1 MLQIRGGDKFL
12 SVVKPLEAVCTPLKT
27 RGILKPM
34 PLLESEARAV
44 RRELEKVLESPG
56 FERNERLSRFLRFVV
71 EGHLE
76 GKGLELK
83 ESVIAVEVFGRS
95 PDFDSRLDP
104 VVRTEAVRLR
114 ARLSDYYSKGGK
126 ADALVIEL
134 PKGGYVPRFRD
145 AAVELL
151 VKGPATEAT
160 PAEPSRPLWFT
171 IGIAGLVVVL
181 AVAVAWWAQ
190 HRNEPIPIAVLPLEN
205 TGHDP
210 ADEYLA
216 DGLTE
221 ELIRNLSIIDG
232 LAVRSRTSSFDMK
245 GKQRNIREAGH
256 QLQADYILEGAVLRA
271 GQRLR
276 IDVQLVRVHDDF
288 PLWSG
293 KFDRELTD
301 VFAIQDEI
309 SVGIVNN
316 LRLKLGGGRRRYE
329 TSVEAYDLY
338 LRARAQADQRNR
350 VPAIQAAG
358 IYHQVIAKDP
368 SFAPAYAGLASAY
381 AASSAQ
387 GFLDDHA
394 DELTEMR
401 AAAEK
406 AIQLDPL
413 LAEAHDAL
421 GMTYTRDGQCAQS
434 EKSFRRAIELDP
446 NNSQTYSDFSTWL
459 LEPLGRIEEAV
470 REMRVAANAD
480 PLSSF
485 IQQRLAFRLI
495 SAGRYE
501 EAASH
506 CAGAAECLGRAWL
519 GLGRINEAIQI
530 LSTRENPRYLG
541 YAYGRAGRREEAEK
555 LAASVAP
562 NAFSQALIYAGLG
575 DKDRTLEAL
584 DRVSGLG
591 AARIGRALNSPEFAL
606 LRGDPRATALRKRVG
621 LPE

>member
-1 MLQIRGGDKFL
+1 LAAFASASLLPAAIGLWQFANQSTPIR
-12 SVVKPLEAVCTPLKT
+12 
-27 RGILKPM
+27 
-34 PLLESEARAV
+34 
-44 RRELEKVLESPG
+44 
-56 FERNERLSRFLRFVV
+56 
-71 EGHLE
+71 
-76 GKGLELK
+76 
-83 ESVIAVEVFGRS
+83 
-95 PDFDSRLDP
+95 
-104 VVRTEAVRLR
+104 
-114 ARLSDYYSKGGK
+114 
-126 ADALVIEL
+126 
-134 PKGGYVPRFRD
+134 
-145 AAVELL
+145 
-151 VKGPATEAT
+151 
-160 PAEPSRPLWFT
+160 
-171 IGIAGLVVVL
+171 
-181 AVAVAWWAQ
+181 
-190 HRNEPIPIAVLPLEN
+190 IAVLPLEN

-245 GKQRNIREAGH
+245 GKQRSIREAGH

-350 VPAIQAAG
+350 VSAIQAAG

-394 DELTEMR
+394 DELTGMR

-421 GMTYTRDGQCAQS
+421 GMAYARDGQWAQS

-446 NNSQTYSDFSTWL
+446 NNSQTYQDLQHLAF
-459 LEPLGRIEEAV
+459 
-470 REMRVAANAD
+470 VAARPYRRSTTSDAPGFKGRPAFHCHSRSACGHAD
-480 PLSSF
+480 V
-485 IQQRLAFRLI
+485 R
-495 SAGRYE
+495 G
-501 EAASH
+501 
-506 CAGAAECLGRAWL
+506 
-519 GLGRINEAIQI
+519 QI
-530 LSTRENPRYLG
+530 
-541 YAYGRAGRREEAEK
+541 
-555 LAASVAP
+555 
-562 NAFSQALIYAGLG
+562 
-575 DKDRTLEAL
+575 
-584 DRVSGLG
+584 
-591 AARIGRALNSPEFAL
+591 
-606 LRGDPRATALRKRVG
+606 
-621 LPE
+621 

>member
-1 MLQIRGGDKFL
+1 M
-12 SVVKPLEAVCTPLKT
+12 SP
-27 RGILKPM
+27 
-34 PLLESEARAV
+34 PLLLLEYQLAAEAA
-44 RRELEKVLESPG
+44 
-56 FERNERLSRFLRFVV
+56 
-71 EGHLE
+71 
-76 GKGLELK
+76 
-83 ESVIAVEVFGRS
+83 
-95 PDFDSRLDP
+95 
-104 VVRTEAVRLR
+104 
-114 ARLSDYYSKGGK
+114 DYYSKGGK

-134 PKGGYVPRFRD
+134 PKGGYVPRFRE

-151 VKGPATEAT
+151 VKGPATETT
-160 PAEPSRPLWFT
+160 PVAPSRPLWFT

-245 GKQRNIREAGH
+245 GKQRSIREAGH

-271 GQRLR
+271 GQKLR

-301 VFAIQDEI
+301 IFAIQDEI

-394 DELTEMR
+394 DELTGMR

-421 GMTYTRDGQCAQS
+421 GMAYARDGQWVQAES
-434 EKSFRRAIELDP
+434 SFRRAIELDP
-446 NNSQTYSDFSTWL
+446 NNSQTYSDFSTWFL
-459 LEPLGRIEEAV
+459 VPLGRIEEAV

-480 PLSSF
+480 PLSSL
-485 IQQRLAFRLI
+485 IQQRLAFMLI

-506 CAGAAECLGRAWL
+506 CAGGAECLGRAWL

-575 DKDRTLEAL
+575 DRDRTLEAL